1 MSALTFPGEVHHL
14 LVPPHTND
22 MNEKPSTSS
31 KRGRG
36 GGTSGGAGGAGAGG
50 VGDVAMS
57 LCFVHTPSG
66 HTGAAGGIGLFQ
78 PKPHTFDSTN
88 PHHVST
94 NRPRGPATD
103 HAFNG
108 LIGTGGGV
116 KRKKAVVVFGHRL
129 DAREDATLPAYLKAD
144 FNTEQD
150 TGDGDGDQDEPLQI
164 LPRATPI
171 PTGHADETGDSGAS
185 SGANA
190 NLHGS
195 SLMVMGVCLRRLRLG
210 PLTNAAKHA
219 KEVADDRAVEAVN
232 SADIAEAELRQ
243 RGDTLEAEKRAAQAH
258 DARDEAAAA
267 AAAAAAAYESLRSL
281 TVEGGGGNGAGGC
294 RLVVRIEAVP
304 DDPESGLGHLSKHR
318 RYCKPSRNPTL
329 HLNC

>member
-1 MSALTFPGEVHHL
+1 M
-14 LVPPHTND
+14 
-22 MNEKPSTSS
+22 
-31 KRGRG
+31 
-36 GGTSGGAGGAGAGG
+36 
-50 VGDVAMS
+50 AMS

-78 PKPHTFDSTN
+78 PKPHTFNSTN

-94 NRPRGPATD
+94 NHPRGPATD
-103 HAFNG
+103 HSFNG
-108 LIGTGGGV
+108 LVGGGSGG

-129 DAREDATLPAYLKAD
+129 DAREDATLPAYLKSD
-144 FNTEQD
+144 FNQEQ
-150 TGDGDGDQDEPLQI
+150 TTNSGDQDEPLQI

-171 PTGHADETGDSGAS
+171 PTGHGSGMGDNGAS
-185 SGANA
+185 GGANA
-190 NLHGS
+190 NVHGA

-232 SADIAEAELRQ
+232 AAEIAEAELRQ
-243 RGDTLEAEKRAAQAH
+243 RGDTLEAEKRAAHAH
-258 DARDEAAAA
+258 DARDESAAA

-318 RYCKPSRNPTL
+318 R
-329 HLNC
+329 